1 MADILNQAE
10 LKSFVARPK
19 EFLSDPNNAKKILGA
34 DTASR
39 QKLVEQIAH
48 TQGVSP
54 EHVAL
59 NIGTHASEYSLISYK
74 SKAQS
79 TQEHAK

>member
-59 NIGTHASEYSLISYK
+59 NIGTHASEYSVFSFK
-74 SKAQS
+74 TKGQS
-79 TQEHAK
+79 QERQE

>member
-59 NIGTHASEYSLISYK
+59 NIGARANEYSVTGYK
-74 SKAQS
+74 SKGQS
-79 TQEHAK
+79 PQEQAK